1 MVTRDGGAVDAART
15 TTREVTDQAA
25 EVASTAADAAG
36 QVAQTA
42 VDQAKDVV
50 GEARDQAG
58 QLSQEVARQGRDLV
72 EESKNQLHEQA
83 RTQTDRIAKS
93 LRDIAE
99 QLSGMVEGRPPESG
113 AVHDYV
119 QQAADKVGDLAQRV
133 DQRGFDGLVQDA
145 ERFAR
150 RRPGVFLAGAVAM
163 GFGIGRLFR
172 GAKSAESQN
181 ENSQSPSTNLDATA
195 QLPSP
200 PPSAAMVTP
209 IATTAPGAPVTT
221 PVVR

>member
-1 MVTRDGGAVDAART
+1 VVTRDGGVVDAART
-15 TTREVTDQAA
+15 TTSEVTDQAA

-42 VDQAKDVV
+42 ADQAKDVV
-50 GEARDQAG
+50 GEARQQAG
-58 QLSQEVARQGRDLV
+58 QLGQEVARQGRHLV
-72 EESKNQLHEQA
+72 EESKDQLHEQA

-93 LRDIAE
+93 LRDVAE
-99 QLSGMVEGRPPESG
+99 QLTDMVEGRPPESG

-119 QQAADKVGDLAQRV
+119 QQAADKVGEFAQRV
-133 DQRGFDGLVQDA
+133 DHRGFDGLVQDA

-150 RRPGVFLAGAVAM
+150 RRPGVFLAGAAAI
-163 GFGIGRLFR
+163 GFGLGRLFR
-172 GAKSAESQN
+172 GAKAAES
-181 ENSQSPSTNLDATA
+181 ENGNSPSLPTNLDATA

-200 PPSAAMVTP
+200 SPAMVTP
-209 IATTAPGAPVTT
+209 IATTTAPGAPATT

>member
-1 MVTRDGGAVDAART
+1 
-15 TTREVTDQAA
+15 VTDQAA

-42 VDQAKDVV
+42 ANEARDVVDQA
-50 GEARDQAG
+50 RQQAG
-58 QLSQEVARQGRDLV
+58 ELGQEVARQGRHLV
-72 EESKNQLHEQA
+72 EESKDQLHEQA
-83 RTQTDRIAKS
+83 RTQTDRIAQS
-93 LRDIAE
+93 LRDVAE
-99 QLSGMVEGRPPESG
+99 QLTGMVEGRPPDSG
-113 AVHDYV
+113 AVHDYM

-150 RRPGVFLAGAVAM
+150 RRPAVFLAGAAAI

-172 GAKSAESQN
+172 GAKAAEADNGSGPSQ
-181 ENSQSPSTNLDATA
+181 STNLDATA
-195 QLPSP
+195 PLPS
-200 PPSAAMVTP
+200 PSAAMVTP
-209 IATTAPGAPVTT
+209 IATTSSPVAPATT